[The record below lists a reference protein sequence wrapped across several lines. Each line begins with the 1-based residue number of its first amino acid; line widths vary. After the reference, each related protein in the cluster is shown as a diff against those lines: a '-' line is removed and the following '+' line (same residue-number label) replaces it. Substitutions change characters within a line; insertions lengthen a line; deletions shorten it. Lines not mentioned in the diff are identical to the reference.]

1 MALELGL
8 FRPPAWVDAH
18 LAMDGNATKP
28 NPWVNISKS
37 VSEEEQREALMRERT
52 WVLVFVIDRK

>member
-18 LAMDGNATKP
+18 LAAGNAGKA
-28 NPWVNISKS
+28 NPWANIKG
-37 VSEEEQREALMRERT
+37 VSEADQRDALNRERT
-52 WVLVFVIDRK
+52 WLLVFVIDRK